1 MFAQCLQVK
10 RTICDCSRLICFS
23 SLYFVLSIITQLFS
37 RIGPISWPN
46 MDMFWTDFFSPIGGK
61 VSNSYHNCD
70 RAGLCCVFGE
80 ESFQTLPLQLWPSL
94 IYDFLFQMTKSHLL
108 VFKCSLWALVY
119 VERVDVLLVS
129 DGRVILKKLCTLFLC
144 FGPFFILDYYFK
156 DLKPPT
162 RFYVYRLLCR
172 LL

>member
-10 RTICDCSRLICFS
+10 RTICDCSRLIYFS
-23 SLYFVLSIITQLFS
+23 SLYFVLSISTQLLL

-46 MDMFWTDFFSPIGGK
+46 MDIFWTDFFSPIGGK

-94 IYDFLFQMTKSHLL
+94 IYDFFISKVTCLYLNAHSEH
-108 VFKCSLWALVY
+108 W
-119 VERVDVLLVS
+119 
-129 DGRVILKKLCTLFLC
+129 CTFWTSRGVAC
-144 FGPFFILDYYFK
+144 FWQSCYFK
-156 DLKPPT
+156 ET
-162 RFYVYRLLCR
+162 FYTLLMFWVIFYFRLLF
-172 LL
+172 

>member
-1 MFAQCLQVK
+1 MFAQCLQLK
-10 RTICDCSRLICFS
+10 RTICDCSRLIYFS
-23 SLYFVLSIITQLFS
+23 SLYFVLNITTQLFS

-46 MDMFWTDFFSPIGGK
+46 MDMFWTDFFSPMGGK
-61 VSNSYHNCD
+61 ESNSYQNCD

-80 ESFQTLPLQLWPSL
+80 ESFQKLPLQLWPSL

-108 VFKCSLWALVY
+108 VFKCSFWALVY
-119 VERVDVLLVS
+119 VERVEVSLVS
-129 DGRVILKKLCTLFLC
+129 DGQVILKKLSTLLC
-144 FGPFFILDYYFK
+144 FGLFFILDNYFK

-162 RFYVYRLLCR
+162 LFYSYRLLCR

>member
-1 MFAQCLQVK
+1 MFAHCLQVK
-10 RTICDCSRLICFS
+10 RTICDCSHLIYFS
-23 SLYFVLSIITQLFS
+23 SLYFVLTIITQLFS
-37 RIGPISWPN
+37 RVAPISWPN
-46 MDMFWTDFFSPIGGK
+46 MDMFWADFFSPIGGK

-70 RAGLCCVFGE
+70 PAGLCCVFGE

-108 VFKCSLWALVY
+108 VFKCLFWALVY
-119 VERVDVLLVS
+119 VERVGVSLVS
-129 DGRVILKKLCTLFLC
+129 DGRVILKKLSTLFLC
-144 FGPFFILDYYFK
+144 FGLFFILDYYFE

-162 RFYVYRLLCR
+162 LFYSYRLLYR